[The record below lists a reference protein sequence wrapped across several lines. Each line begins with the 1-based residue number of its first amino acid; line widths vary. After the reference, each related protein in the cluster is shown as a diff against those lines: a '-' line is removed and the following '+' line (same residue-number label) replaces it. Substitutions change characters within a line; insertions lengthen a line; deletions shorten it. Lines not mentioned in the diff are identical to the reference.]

1 MYTNAADVI
10 VVQPGASHLVQQLLV
25 CILCCQQWWV
35 NHKSKYQCKNK
46 I

>member
-25 CILCCQQWWV
+25 YFVLSTV
-35 NHKSKYQCKNK
+35 MGKSQIK
-46 I
+46 ISVQKQN